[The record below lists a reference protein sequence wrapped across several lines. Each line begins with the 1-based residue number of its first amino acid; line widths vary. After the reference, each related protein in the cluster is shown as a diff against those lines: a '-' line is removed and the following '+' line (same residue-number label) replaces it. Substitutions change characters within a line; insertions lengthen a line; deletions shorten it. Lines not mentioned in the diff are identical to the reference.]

1 MNNKNIYDNNL
12 LLYKVLKY
20 LIQAKYTPL
29 QQQIVREVVEVYRDS
44 GLSSDRIREALLRE
58 IERAI
63 PNKNNTSIFEIL
75 NLIKDDNRDI
85 LLGIISLAID
95 LIQLKNYIL
104 SESQAFVENVYSED
118 TGISSADKLSL
129 AFDTLGIDKPYG
141 VRVISSLLVYST
153 TDISE
158 LNIGLF
164 LTDEARNGVNKI
176 KSRISR
182 MFRNYGVNTSSIFS
196 IIVAESVSQSIR
208 STAGSSYES
217 RVESVLSNVDSNIR
231 GHSHDSNIRSVEY
244 DFTFKIND
252 KTVGVSAK
260 RTLRERYKQNFE
272 DNNLLG
278 DVDYMALITLGID
291 LNKDKMDN
299 ILAKEGIFIIV
310 AGDVYD
316 MPNNEHLRQNSKIIP
331 SYDLNANKIS
341 DVISIL

>member
-1 MNNKNIYDNNL
+1 M
-12 LLYKVLKY
+12 
-20 LIQAKYTPL
+20 
-29 QQQIVREVVEVYRDS
+29 
-44 GLSSDRIREALLRE
+44 
-58 IERAI
+58 
-63 PNKNNTSIFEIL
+63 
-75 NLIKDDNRDI
+75 
-85 LLGIISLAID
+85 
-95 LIQLKNYIL
+95 
-104 SESQAFVENVYSED
+104 SESQAFVENIYSENAD
-118 TGISSADKLSL
+118 ISADKLSL

-164 LTDEARNGVNKI
+164 LTDEAKNGVNEI

-182 MFRNYGVNTSSIFS
+182 MFHNYGVNTSSIFS

-208 STAGSSYES
+208 STAGSSYEA
-217 RVESVLSNVDSNIR
+217 RVESVLSNVDSDIK

-244 DFTFKIND
+244 NFTFKIND

-299 ILAKEGIFIIV
+299 ILAKKGIFIIV
-310 AGDVYD
+310 SGDVYD
-316 MPNNEHLRQNSKIIP
+316 MPNNEYLRQNSKIIP
-331 SYDLNANKIS
+331 SYDLNVNKIL